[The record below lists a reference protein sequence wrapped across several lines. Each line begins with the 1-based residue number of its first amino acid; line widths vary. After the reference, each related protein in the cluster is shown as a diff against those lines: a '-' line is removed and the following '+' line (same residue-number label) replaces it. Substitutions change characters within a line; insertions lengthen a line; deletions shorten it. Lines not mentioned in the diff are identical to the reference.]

1 MSRPHLDVAGI
12 SIDCPEP
19 VALARFY
26 LALLGGDLLWENP
39 SSSGIRT
46 HSGLN
51 IVAQRVANY
60 IPPTWPSASIVH
72 FDLDAGVSLDDPSLM
87 QSNVGRQKQRSNRTR
102 GGEFS
107 STPPATPSASLQR
120 CTKVEAIMR
129 WANPLQWS

>member
-19 VALARFY
+19 VDLARFY
-26 LALLGGDLLWENP
+26 LALLGGDLLWENT

-72 FDLDAGVSLDDPSLM
+72 FDLDASGSLDESVAHAVECGATEAAEQPDPRWRVLLD
-87 QSNVGRQKQRSNRTR
+87 
-102 GGEFS
+102 
-107 STPPATPSASLQR
+107 PAGHPFCIT
-120 CTKVEAIMR
+120 TEVYEG
-129 WANPLQWS
+129 